1 MVLQAFNR
9 ILLVPI
15 LNNSFT
21 TSPTRLNGFLI
32 PTIHHSIPNHYHSRR
47 VSLQPSL
54 ALYEVGELESDLR
67 NPGED
72 EVMDRIEL
80 EADAEG
86 EIVLITQLVDVPQ
99 CE

>member
-1 MVLQAFNR
+1 
-9 ILLVPI
+9 
-15 LNNSFT
+15 
-21 TSPTRLNGFLI
+21 
-32 PTIHHSIPNHYHSRR
+32 
-47 VSLQPSL
+47 
-54 ALYEVGELESDLR
+54 LESDLR